1 MTRDLLRLAASAV
14 VAHRLRS
21 GLTMLGI
28 VVGIVSVQLLTSL
41 GEGTRSAILS
51 EFTQFGTHL
60 LSIEPGKFRTTGLPG
75 AAGGTVKKLTLDDA
89 DAVARVPGVT
99 RVAPLVFGTARVATV
114 ERGRNVFV
122 YGTTDAVPD
131 VWRFRVGVGS
141 FLPGGDPR
149 RPRPLA
155 VLGPTLVREL
165 FGTASPLGAKVR
177 IGAHRFV
184 VVGVMQPKGRFLGFD
199 LDDAAYVPVASAQ
212 RLFDRD
218 ELAGMD
224 VNFSPGLAGD
234 TVAAR
239 VRSVLVARHGGEED
253 FTIVTQS
260 EMLDVLGRVLS
271 IVGVAVGGI
280 GAVSLL
286 VGAIGILT
294 MMWIAVDE
302 RTHEIGLVRALG
314 GTRRQVVVL
323 FLAEAAILS
332 TAGTLAGL
340 AAGSLLGTALAAAVP
355 AIPVKTP
362 TGFLVGAPLAG
373 LLIGLLAGV
382 LPARRA
388 AALDPIEALRAE

>member
-1 MTRDLLRLAASAV
+1 MIGDLLRLAASAV
-14 VAHRLRS
+14 AAHRLRTA
-21 GLTMLGI
+21 LTMLGI
-28 VVGIVSVQLLTSL
+28 VVGIVSVQLLTSV
-41 GEGTRSAILS
+41 GEGTRTAILS

-75 AAGGTVKKLTLDDA
+75 AAGGTVRKLTLDDA

-99 RVAPLVFGTARVATV
+99 RVAPVLFGTARVATA
-114 ERGRNVFV
+114 ERSRSVFV
-122 YGTTDAVPD
+122 YGTTEAVPD

-165 FGTASPLGAKVR
+165 FGTASPLGEKVR
-177 IGAHRFV
+177 IGEHRFLV
-184 VVGVMQPKGRFLGFD
+184 IGVMAPKGRFVGFD
-199 LDDAAYVPVASAQ
+199 LDDAAYVPVASAM

-224 VNFSPGLAGD
+224 VLFSPGLPGEV
-234 TVAAR
+234 VAAR
-239 VRSVLVARHGGEED
+239 VRRVLTARHGGEED

-323 FLAEAAILS
+323 FLAEAALLS
-332 TAGTLAGL
+332 TAGTVVGLLAG
-340 AAGSLLGTALAAAVP
+340 GLLSRALSALLP

-362 TGFLVGAPLAG
+362 LGFLVGAPVVG

>member
-1 MTRDLLRLAASAV
+1 MIGDLVRLAASAV
-14 VAHRLRS
+14 VAHRLRTA
-21 GLTMLGI
+21 LTMLGI
-28 VVGIVSVQLLTSL
+28 VVGIVSVQLLTSV
-41 GEGTRSAILS
+41 GEGTRTAILS

-75 AAGGTVKKLTLDDA
+75 AAGGTVRKLTLDDA

-99 RVAPLVFGTARVATV
+99 RVAPVLFGTARVATA
-114 ERGRNVFV
+114 ERSRSVFV
-122 YGTTDAVPD
+122 YGTTEAVPD
-131 VWRFRVGVGS
+131 VWRFRIGVGT

-155 VLGPTLVREL
+155 VLGPTLVKEL
-165 FGTASPLGAKVR
+165 FGTASPLGEKVR
-177 IGAHRFV
+177 IGEHRFLV
-184 VVGVMQPKGRFLGFD
+184 IGVMAPKGRFVGFD
-199 LDDAAYVPVASAQ
+199 LDDAAYVPVASAM

-224 VNFSPGLAGD
+224 VLFSPGLPGD
-234 TVAAR
+234 VVAAR
-239 VRSVLVARHGGEED
+239 VRRVLVARHGGEED
-253 FTIVTQS
+253 FTIVTQG

-323 FLAEAAILS
+323 FLAEAALLA
-332 TAGTLAGL
+332 TAGTVAGL
-340 AAGSLLGTALAAAVP
+340 LVGGLLSRVLSALLP

-362 TGFLVGAPLAG
+362 LGFLVGAPVVGLA
-373 LLIGLLAGV
+373 IGLLAGV